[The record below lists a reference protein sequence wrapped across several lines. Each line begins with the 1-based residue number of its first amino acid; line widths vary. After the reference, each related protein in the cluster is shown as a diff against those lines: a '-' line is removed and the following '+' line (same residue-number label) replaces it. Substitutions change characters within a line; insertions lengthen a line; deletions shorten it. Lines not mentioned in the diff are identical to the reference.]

1 MPGIVVFKRR
11 WMVAS
16 DDLVIPFGIA
26 FVFRGLW
33 MVILSVV
40 LGIYHGF
47 YHVHHVREQ
56 DKHVCEQTLDYFMGG
71 YLVLLF
77 ATNVMELTVAWMSGK
92 GSIMDTEPR
101 NLIPHLLYVRLA
113 LSIIELLWLSIGIK
127 WIFFDA
133 MTCHETTEI
142 YIARAIVVFNWLFL
156 FTVIIIIYCS
166 FDSAGRTWVYFRD
179 AQLGD
184 SVDASQGFSR
194 HITHNYE
201 KRWEGCFKK
210 FCCCSGVG
218 RQGDENVFTFI
229 GRTLAEYFQDMDVV
243 PSDFAA
249 GLVLLRKYQ
258 KYQEHVALLRAI
270 EEQQVPD
277 SQKGVKKSSL
287 RFQRTDSAKTLNLK
301 DKRELLLFKDIV
313 YYMNYA
319 LSAYGWLIY
328 MKNNVGCGCC
338 KLLRNVRCCYR
349 CRSPDRRSHKFVD
362 VESDNCCRCNYSA
375 MKRIAGIHNRDTIYV
390 SYHNKLFQT
399 PFFVSV
405 DHDKKAVVVTIRG
418 TLSLQD
424 ILTDFSVEAEKI
436 PLDDGNPNEWF
447 GHKGMIKA
455 ALFIKKKLDSGILTK
470 AFHSDPVGSLL
481 Y

>member
-1 MPGIVVFKRR
+1 
-11 WMVAS
+11 
-16 DDLVIPFGIA
+16 
-26 FVFRGLW
+26 

-56 DKHVCEQTLDYFMGG
+56 DKHVCEQTLDYFIGG

-194 HITHNYE
+194 HITYNYE
-201 KRWEGCFKK
+201 KRWEGCFRK

-229 GRTLAEYFQDMDVV
+229 GRYSIDIWFKSTN
-243 PSDFAA
+243 DF
-249 GLVLLRKYQ
+249 
-258 KYQEHVALLRAI
+258 
-270 EEQQVPD
+270 
-277 SQKGVKKSSL
+277 
-287 RFQRTDSAKTLNLK
+287 
-301 DKRELLLFKDIV
+301 
-313 YYMNYA
+313 
-319 LSAYGWLIY
+319 
-328 MKNNVGCGCC
+328 
-338 KLLRNVRCCYR
+338 
-349 CRSPDRRSHKFVD
+349 
-362 VESDNCCRCNYSA
+362 
-375 MKRIAGIHNRDTIYV
+375 NRYT
-390 SYHNKLFQT
+390 
-399 PFFVSV
+399 
-405 DHDKKAVVVTIRG
+405 RG
-418 TLSLQD
+418 TWGFTVLRY
-424 ILTDFSVEAEKI
+424 
-436 PLDDGNPNEWF
+436 W
-447 GHKGMIKA
+447 
-455 ALFIKKKLDSGILTK
+455 
-470 AFHSDPVGSLL
+470 AFFHAVFR
-481 Y
+481 